1 MIKRMISFILAVAL
15 LFGVGY
21 SNAEMVSNSLLEVED
36 GSVAWDYCFYKG
48 DVYTMYKDE
57 AIMKFNAETNKFE
70 AVALLKSSKD
80 DLLNYNRTA
89 LVSDGEKLY
98 LLSSKE
104 LAEVSI
110 DGDKVKSNP
119 IMKFESGEMDNFY
132 DPIMNNGKLYQRS
145 YNEENGKF
153 GFKIVDIAAKTIDE
167 IYFDVYV
174 SSFGAYKDSIFIFN
188 ENNEICVLEGKEFKK
203 IHELTGNEPPRY
215 ILYDQNTDTFY
226 CVVYNGVLNKI
237 GADNELSPVA
247 LMPEDIDKVYMVED
261 SKIAYLTNGQTDYS
275 KVIGF
280 IDLKNAKM
288 PEKTLNILGCY
299 TPSILKKY
307 NSTHSDMPAVSM
319 EGNIYD
325 ITKIADQMKSDN
337 KPDVIFMELQNGVN
351 NLIKHDYAEPIKDP
365 ALLEKIGRMYP
376 YITDAISENG
386 EYFVFPYNVYSY
398 NSESAIQNYAYNTE
412 AWSRLGLSESDVP
425 KNYAEFIQFIEK
437 YQSEL
442 SQPDIEL
449 FSYMSSK
456 DIRTELKIRLLN
468 EAVLYAQTRGEMPN
482 FNTPEMQQL
491 FAMIDNAKF
500 EGFYDRNNPDMDYVQ
515 ETDEK
520 TELFKSTED
529 IMDIPNGY
537 ALMPLKFK
545 DSEESHTV
553 ANMTVMLVNSLSENK
568 DKAFEFI
575 NSVADNFSQRTQ
587 TYMYSDVNETV
598 INKSM
603 EISIEYTQKRIDKLE
618 KKINEMKASNDKGVS
633 ALEQELDYK
642 KKDLEYFK
650 KNSYIINQE
659 ELDALQNNTNNI
671 IIQKNAAIKGDNEQM
686 IKLLDEYYDKDS
698 KLSSQQFLSELDR
711 ISKMSM
717 LEGN

>member
-1 MIKRMISFILAVAL
+1 MIKRMMSFILAVAL

-48 DVYTMYKDE
+48 DIYTMYKDE

-119 IMKFESGEMDNFY
+119 IVKFESGEMDNFY

-145 YNEENGKF
+145 YNDENGKF

-167 IYFDVYV
+167 IYFDGYV
-174 SSFGAYKDSIFIFN
+174 SSFGAYKDSIFAFN

-203 IHELTGNEPPRY
+203 IHELKGNEPPRY

-247 LMPEDIDKVYMVED
+247 LLPEDIDKAYMVED

-425 KNYAEFIQFIEK
+425 KNYAEFIQFIDK
-437 YQSEL
+437 YQAEL

-598 INKSM
+598 INKNM

-633 ALEQELDYK
+633 ALEQELDYM

-650 KNSYIINQE
+650 KNNYIINQE
-659 ELDALQNNTNNI
+659 ELDALQNNANNI
-671 IIQKNAAIKGDNEQM
+671 IIQKNAAIKNDNEQM

>member
-1 MIKRMISFILAVAL
+1 MIKRMMSFILAVAL

-21 SNAEMVSNSLLEVED
+21 SNAEMVSNSLLEVQD
-36 GSVAWDYCFYKG
+36 GSLAWEFCFYKG
-48 DVYTMYKDE
+48 DIYTMYKDE

-70 AVALLKSSKD
+70 AVALLKSSED
-80 DLLNYNRTA
+80 DLLNYNHAA

-104 LAEVSI
+104 FAEVSI

-119 IMKFESGEMDNFY
+119 IMKFESGEMDNIF
-132 DPIMNNGKLYQRS
+132 DPVMNNGKLYQKS
-145 YNEENGKF
+145 YNEENGRP

-167 IYFDVYV
+167 IYFDGYV
-174 SSFGAYKDSIFIFN
+174 SSFGAYKDSIFILN

-203 IHELTGNEPPRY
+203 IHELKEDEPSRY
-215 ILYDQNTDTFY
+215 ILYDQNTDIFY
-226 CVVYNGVLNKI
+226 CVAYNGVLNKI
-237 GADNELSPVA
+237 GADNEITPVA

-351 NLIKHDYAEPIKDP
+351 NLIKHDYAESIKDP

-425 KNYAEFIQFIEK
+425 KNYAEFIQFIDK
-437 YQSEL
+437 YQAEL

-500 EGFYDRNNPDMDYVQ
+500 EGFFDRNNPDMDYVQ

-598 INKSM
+598 INKNM

-633 ALEQELDYK
+633 ALEQELDYM

-650 KNSYIINQE
+650 KNNYIINQE
-659 ELDALQNNTNNI
+659 ELDALQNNANNI
-671 IIQKNAAIKGDNEQM
+671 IIQKNAAIKSDNEQM

>member
-1 MIKRMISFILAVAL
+1 MIKRMMSFILAVAL

-425 KNYAEFIQFIEK
+425 KNYAEFIQFIDK
-437 YQSEL
+437 YQAEL

-500 EGFYDRNNPDMDYVQ
+500 EGFFDRNNPDMDYVQ

-568 DKAFEFI
+568 DRAFEFI

-598 INKSM
+598 INKNM

-633 ALEQELDYK
+633 ALEQELEYM

-659 ELDALQNNTNNI
+659 ELDALQNNANNI
-671 IIQKNAAIKGDNEQM
+671 IIQKNAAIKSDNEQM

>member
-1 MIKRMISFILAVAL
+1 MCI
-15 LFGVGY
+15 
-21 SNAEMVSNSLLEVED
+21 
-36 GSVAWDYCFYKG
+36 
-48 DVYTMYKDE
+48 
-57 AIMKFNAETNKFE
+57 
-70 AVALLKSSKD
+70 
-80 DLLNYNRTA
+80 
-89 LVSDGEKLY
+89 
-98 LLSSKE
+98 
-104 LAEVSI
+104 
-110 DGDKVKSNP
+110 P
-119 IMKFESGEMDNFY
+119 
-132 DPIMNNGKLYQRS
+132 
-145 YNEENGKF
+145 
-153 GFKIVDIAAKTIDE
+153 
-167 IYFDVYV
+167 
-174 SSFGAYKDSIFIFN
+174 SIFDIYNLTVTNSIAFN
-188 ENNEICVLEGKEFKK
+188 
-203 IHELTGNEPPRY
+203 
-215 ILYDQNTDTFY
+215 
-226 CVVYNGVLNKI
+226 
-237 GADNELSPVA
+237 
-247 LMPEDIDKVYMVED
+247 
-261 SKIAYLTNGQTDYS
+261 
-275 KVIGF
+275 
-280 IDLKNAKM
+280 
-288 PEKTLNILGCY
+288 
-299 TPSILKKY
+299 
-307 NSTHSDMPAVSM
+307 
-319 EGNIYD
+319 
-325 ITKIADQMKSDN
+325 
-337 KPDVIFMELQNGVN
+337 
-351 NLIKHDYAEPIKDP
+351 
-365 ALLEKIGRMYP
+365 IGRMYP

-425 KNYAEFIQFIEK
+425 KNYAEFIQFIDK
-437 YQSEL
+437 YQAEL

>member
-1 MIKRMISFILAVAL
+1 MIKRMMSFILAVAL

-21 SNAEMVSNSLLEVED
+21 SNAEMVSNSLLEVQD
-36 GSVAWDYCFYKG
+36 GSLAWDFCFYKG
-48 DVYTMYKDE
+48 DVYTMYKDV

-70 AVALLKSSKD
+70 AVALLKSNED

-119 IMKFESGEMDNFY
+119 IVKFESGEMDNIY
-132 DPIMNNGKLYQRS
+132 DPVMNNGKLYQQS
-145 YNEENGKF
+145 YNDENGKP

-167 IYFDVYV
+167 IYFDGYV
-174 SSFGAYKDSIFIFN
+174 SSFGAYKDSIFILN
-188 ENNEICVLEGKEFKK
+188 ENNEICVLEGKDFKK
-203 IHELTGNEPPRY
+203 IRELTGDEPPRY

-226 CVVYNGVLNKI
+226 CIAYNGVLNKI
-237 GADNELSPVA
+237 GVDNELSPVA
-247 LMPEDIDKVYMVED
+247 LIPEDIDRAYMVED
-261 SKIAYLTNGQTDYS
+261 SKIAYITNGQTAYS
-275 KVIGF
+275 KDIGY

-288 PEKTLNILGCY
+288 PEKTLNILGCI

-307 NSTHSDMPAVSM
+307 NNTHSDMPAVSM
-319 EGNIYD
+319 QGSFYD

-351 NLIKHDYAEPIKDP
+351 NLIKHDYAEPIKYP

-376 YITDAISENG
+376 YITDAISVNG
-386 EYFVFPYNVYSY
+386 EYFVFPYNVYCY
-398 NSESAIQNYAYNTE
+398 NSESCIQNYAYNTE
-412 AWSRLGLSESDVP
+412 AWSRLGLSENDVP

-500 EGFYDRNNPDMDYVQ
+500 EGFFDRNNPDMDYVQ

-568 DKAFEFI
+568 EKAFEFI
-575 NSVADNFSQRTQ
+575 NSVADNFPLRTQ

-598 INKSM
+598 INKNM

-633 ALEQELDYK
+633 ALEQELDYM

-659 ELDALQNNTNNI
+659 ELDALQNNANNI
-671 IIQKNAAIKGDNEQM
+671 IIQKNAAIKSDNEQM
-686 IKLLDEYYDKDS
+686 NKLLSEYYDSDS